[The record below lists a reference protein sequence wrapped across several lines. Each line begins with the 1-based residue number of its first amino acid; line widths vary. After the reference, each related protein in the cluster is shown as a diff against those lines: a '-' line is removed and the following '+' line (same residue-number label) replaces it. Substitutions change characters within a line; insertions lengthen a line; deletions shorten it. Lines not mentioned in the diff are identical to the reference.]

1 MGSPGTTSNQQ
12 KSMAHFGRGLMCF
25 ETGTGLMP
33 MRHQTNYRVTF
44 FCLKMPKIW
53 VGRMMLNREK
63 KRMALE

>member
-25 ETGTGLMP
+25 ETGRGLMP

-44 FCLKMPKIW
+44 FLFENAKNL
-53 VGRMMLNREK
+53 GQ
-63 KRMALE
+63 